1 MDNLGDLF
9 KFVLIIIS
17 FFIPILFLICLGYYI
32 IKAFEFL
39 KTIIITTIRNKKY
52 DKWLKDETL
61 CEGYP
66 KMECPI
72 CMEMGYLMT
81 SECKHNSCRVC
92 WFEIIKRFDICPFCR
107 KKVDIHKLRYIKD

>member
-1 MDNLGDLF
+1 MEDLLT
-9 KFVLIIIS
+9 FVLMIFS
-17 FFIPILFLICLGYYI
+17 FFIPLIILVFLVYSI
-32 IKAFEFL
+32 IRVFKFL
-39 KTIIITTIRNKKY
+39 KTNIITVIRNKKY
-52 DKWLKDETL
+52 DKWLNDEKL

-92 WFEIIKRFDICPFCR
+92 WFEVIKRFDNCPFCR
-107 KKVDIHKLRYIKD
+107 KKVDIHKLRYIKN

>member
-1 MDNLGDLF
+1 MEDLL
-9 KFVLIIIS
+9 KFGLMIFS
-17 FFIPILFLICLGYYI
+17 FFIPLIILVFLVYSI
-32 IKAFEFL
+32 IRVFKFL

-92 WFEIIKRFDICPFCR
+92 WFEVIKRFDNCPFCR
-107 KKVDIHKLRYIKD
+107 KKVNVNKLRYIKG